1 MKKIDEFF
9 SKKPCAKTLKNLA
22 GLYSIDIPSDYE
34 YYSELVKLILKEK
47 VKITIQFSKSK
58 NSMDVIK
65 I

>member
-9 SKKPCAKTLKNLA
+9 SKKPCVKTLKNLS
-22 GLYSIDIPSDYE
+22 GLYSIDIPNDYD